1 MKLIRRAGLALA
13 AAFLPFGALAD
24 NVSPPS
30 AIYYC
35 AGCHGLPLGSSG
47 TFISTFG
54 TATNIQSDANL
65 RSWLT
70 GLNATM
76 ATQANST
83 NLSDTD
89 LAAIR
94 PFIWQTR
101 NADVQLNNSSG
112 ALNALSRS
120 YAFPTSVY
128 SDEQSVETLTVKVL
142 NHRLDTATVT
152 PSLSGVAPLWFQI
165 TSNTCGGGLASASEV
180 NATTLSAPSCSISV
194 KFAPPTGASAGA
206 SPATTLNV
214 VVSWGVGSQ
223 SPTSVTHPISL
234 SGTGLGPRVPD
245 YNPIGFAA
253 LTTFTAATD
262 ASQTICRTISNAAGS
277 ASLSLAFSIAQS
289 GGTNYT
295 NYYEL
300 DSLAACPGGSPPL
313 CVPAAGSV
321 TGSTSVTAGNMCT
334 LAVKFNPGKFGFAG
348 GTGLRPATLRVT
360 HNDPTA
366 GTLST
371 HALNG
376 NATTGPEPQIG
387 ISTNPAAVAGVV
399 SPPAFAS
406 QIVGTTSALWN
417 DFLVSNTGTADGLDV
432 TAVNLSNPTE
442 FALTENCVAAAPLAR
457 LVGGSPT
464 CTIGLTFTPLAAPGG
479 LGQRCTT
486 VTIQAAFS
494 SNGDQVVNV
503 CGTGIPVP
511 VPQMDVSRTAIAFGN
526 RAIGAIYLPETLTI
540 TNRASATLAL
550 QIGAVGISGS
560 GFVFVP
566 DASSCQNK
574 SLAAGAS
581 CTLQVQFAPDP
592 NVPDTVYSANL
603 TLASNDPTT
612 PNLVVPLSATARA
625 AAVPVLQWPAG
636 TSTLSFPGLVIAGQQ
651 SASALTARLTNV
663 GPGAAD
669 VQAVRAVGI
678 DASSFSVTSC
688 PALLYEGQFCDI
700 SVRFLPGSGGTKTAQ
715 IEVVSANGMVPATL
729 TVQGQGVGG
738 SSPFLTVSSSTLTFG
753 GVRVGARSEP
763 LELRLAASGD
773 GVLRVTGITADAPFS
788 VVSQSCPALPFTLPL
803 GSECRINVVFE
814 PSSVS
819 TASGKLSIATDSGA
833 RPVEVTLDGVGQ
845 QQADVS
851 GGGCSVAGGDPKT
864 DPMLWLLVLAAA
876 GVLWRRSAQRKS
888 ERRSV
893 RNNAR
898 NDSRN
903 DSRNNVLN
911 NGRNR

>member
-1 MKLIRRAGLALA
+1 MNLIRRAGLALA
-13 AAFLPFGALAD
+13 ASLLPFGALAD
-24 NVSPPS
+24 NINPPS
-30 AIYYC
+30 AVYYC
-35 AGCHGLPLGSSG
+35 ASCHGMPLGSGG

-54 TATNIQSDANL
+54 STTNIQSDANL

-76 ATQANST
+76 AVQANLA

-128 SDEQSVETLTVKVL
+128 SNEQSVETLTVKVL

-152 PSLSGVAPLWFQI
+152 PSLSGAGSTWFQI
-165 TSNTCGGGLASASEV
+165 TANTCGGGLAAASAV

-194 KFAPPTGASAGA
+194 KFAPPSGASAGA

-214 VVSWGVGSQ
+214 AVNWGAGGQ
-223 SPTSVTHPISL
+223 SPTSVTHPVSL
-234 SGTGLGPRVPD
+234 SGTGLGPRVPN

-253 LTTFTAATD
+253 LTTFTAATN

-277 ASLSLAFSIAQS
+277 ASLSLAFGIAQS
-289 GGTNYT
+289 GGTDYT
-295 NYYEL
+295 GYYEL
-300 DSLAACPGGSPPL
+300 DTLAACPGGSPPL
-313 CVPAAGSV
+313 CAAAAGSV
-321 TGSTSVTAGNMCT
+321 TGGTSVAAGDACT

-376 NATTGPEPQIG
+376 NATTGPQPQIG
-387 ISTNPAAVAGVV
+387 ISTNPAPSGGVV

-417 DFLVSNTGTADGLDV
+417 DFLVSNTGTADGLDI
-432 TAVNLSNPTE
+432 TAVNLGNAAE
-442 FALTENCVAAAPLAR
+442 FSLSENCVAAAPLAR
-457 LVGGSPT
+457 LVGSSPT
-464 CTIGLTFTPLAAPGG
+464 CTIGLTFTPLAAPAG

-494 SNGDQVVNV
+494 SNGDQVVTV
-503 CGTGIPVP
+503 CGTGVPVP

-526 RAIGAIYLPETLTI
+526 RAIGAIYLPEMLTI

-550 QIGAVGISGS
+550 QIGAVGISGN
-560 GFVFVP
+560 GFAFVP

-574 SLAAGAS
+574 SLAAGTS
-581 CTLQVQFAPDP
+581 CTLQVQFTPDP
-592 NVPDTVYSANL
+592 NVPDTVYNASL

-625 AAVPVLQWPAG
+625 AAVPVLQWPGG
-636 TSTLSFPGLVIAGQQ
+636 TSSLSFPGLVIAGQQ
-651 SASALTARLTNV
+651 SASALTVRLSNA

-669 VQAVRAVGI
+669 VQAVRVVGA
-678 DASSFSVTSC
+678 DASSFSITSC
-688 PALLYEGQFCDI
+688 PALLYEGQFCDV
-700 SVRFLPGSGGTKTAQ
+700 SLRFLPGSGGTKTAQ
-715 IEVVSANGMVPATL
+715 VEVVSANGLVPAPL

-738 SSPFLTVSSSTLTFG
+738 SSPFLTVSSDVLTFG

-763 LELRLAASGD
+763 LELRLAAGGD
-773 GVLRVTGITADAPFS
+773 GVLRVTAITADAPFS
-788 VVSQSCPALPFTLPL
+788 VVSQTCPPLPFTLPL
-803 GSECRINVVFE
+803 GSECRISVSFE

-833 RPVEVTLDGVGQ
+833 RPVEVELDGVGQ

-851 GGGCSVAGGDPKT
+851 GGGCALASDDPRT
-864 DPMLWLLVLAAA
+864 DPTLWLLVLAAA
-876 GVLWRRSAQRKS
+876 GVLWRRSAH
-888 ERRSV
+888 RR
-893 RNNAR
+893 NE
-898 NDSRN
+898 
-903 DSRNNVLN
+903 
-911 NGRNR
+911 RNR

>member
-1 MKLIRRAGLALA
+1 MNLIRRAGLALA
-13 AAFLPFGALAD
+13 ASLLPFGALAD
-24 NVSPPS
+24 NVNPPS
-30 AIYYC
+30 AVYYC
-35 AGCHGLPLGSSG
+35 AGCHGMPLGSGG
-47 TFISTFG
+47 TAISTFG
-54 TATNIQSDANL
+54 TATNIQNDANL

-70 GLNATM
+70 SLNATM
-76 ATQANST
+76 AVQADSMH
-83 NLSDTD
+83 LSDTD

-112 ALNALSRS
+112 ALNALARS
-120 YAFPTSVY
+120 YAFPTSVF
-128 SDEQSVETLTVKVL
+128 SGEQSSETLTVKVL
-142 NHRLDTATVT
+142 NHRLDTASVT
-152 PSLSGVAPLWFQI
+152 PSLSGAGSTWFTI
-165 TSNTCGGGLASASEV
+165 TANTCGGGLAAASAV
-180 NATTLSAPSCSISV
+180 NATTLSAPSCSISI
-194 KFAPPTGASAGA
+194 KFAPPSGASAGG

-214 VVSWGVGSQ
+214 LVNWGAGAQ
-223 SPTSVTHPISL
+223 SPISVTHPIAL
-234 SGTGLGPRVPD
+234 SGTGLGPRVPN

-253 LTTFTAATD
+253 LTTFTAATN

-277 ASLSLAFSIAQS
+277 ASLSLAFGIAQS
-289 GGTNYT
+289 GGTDYT
-295 NYYEL
+295 GYYEL

-313 CVPAAGSV
+313 CVAAASSV
-321 TGSTSVTAGNMCT
+321 TGSTSVAAGNACT

-387 ISTNPAAVAGVV
+387 ISTNPAAVGGIV

-432 TAVNLSNPTE
+432 TAVNLGNPTE
-442 FALTENCVAAAPLAR
+442 FSLTENCVAAPPLAR
-457 LVGGSPT
+457 LVGSSPT
-464 CTIGLTFTPLAAPGG
+464 CTIGLTFTPQAAPAG

-494 SNGDQVVNV
+494 SNGDQVVTV
-503 CGTGIPVP
+503 CGTGVPVP

-526 RAIGAIYLPETLTI
+526 RAIGAIYLPEALTI

-550 QIGAVGISGS
+550 QIGAVGISSS

-581 CTLQVQFAPDP
+581 CTLQVQFTPDP
-592 NVPDTVYSANL
+592 NVPDTVYNANL

-636 TSTLSFPGLVIAGQQ
+636 TSSLSFPGLVIAGQQ
-651 SASALTARLTNV
+651 SASALTVRLSNA

-669 VQAVRAVGI
+669 VQAVRVVGA
-678 DASSFSVTSC
+678 DASSFSITSC
-688 PALLYEGQFCDI
+688 PALLYEGQFCDV
-700 SVRFLPGSGGTKTAQ
+700 SLRFLPGSGGTKTAQ
-715 IEVVSANGMVPATL
+715 IEVVSANGLVPVPL

-738 SSPFLTVSSSTLTFG
+738 SSPFLTVSSDALTFG

-763 LELRLAASGD
+763 LELRLAAGGD
-773 GVLRVTGITADAPFS
+773 GVLRVTAITADAPFS
-788 VVSQSCPALPFTLPL
+788 VVSQTCPPLPFTLPL
-803 GSECRINVVFE
+803 GSECRISVSFE

-833 RPVEVTLDGVGQ
+833 RPLEVTLDGVGQ

-851 GGGCSVAGGDPKT
+851 GGGCTLASDDPHT
-864 DPMLWLLVLAAA
+864 DPTLWLLVLAAA
-876 GVLWRRSAQRKS
+876 GVLWRRSAQR
-888 ERRSV
+888 
-893 RNNAR
+893 RNE
-898 NDSRN
+898 
-903 DSRNNVLN
+903 
-911 NGRNR
+911 RNR